1 MKYVL
6 IFLFSVTTMISAEK
20 DSIICFKKTEIVT
33 LANKIQLLRDSVEY
47 LQTIVNVQDTVI
59 GLYVSRT
66 DFYNQ
71 QLKNRNEV
79 IDVCKKRSIELEKL
93 NEELQPKWYDN
104 KFLWFLSGIA
114 TTVGILLVAQ

>member
-1 MKYVL
+1 M
-6 IFLFSVTTMISAEK
+6 FCAEK
-20 DSIICFKKTEIVT
+20 DSIVCFKKTEIVT

-47 LQTIVNVQDTVI
+47 LQTVVNVQDTVI
-59 GLYVSRT
+59 ELYDSRT
-66 DFYNQ
+66 NFYNK

-79 IDVCKKRSIELEKL
+79 IDLCTKRSIELENL

-104 KFLWFLSGIA
+104 NFLWFLSGIA

>member
-47 LQTIVNVQDTVI
+47 LQTVVNVQDTVI

-104 KFLWFLSGIA
+104 KFFWFLSGIV